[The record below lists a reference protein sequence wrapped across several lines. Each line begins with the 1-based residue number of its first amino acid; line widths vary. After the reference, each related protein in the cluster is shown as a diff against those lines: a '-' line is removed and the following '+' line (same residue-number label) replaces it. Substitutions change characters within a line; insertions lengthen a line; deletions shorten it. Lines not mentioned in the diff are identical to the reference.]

1 MPAQQSR
8 LIGNRL
14 APARFLI
21 FLLVLGIGGGTIQY
35 LFQTWQYA
43 VMGGFDIAAF
53 VFLALLFPLVRE
65 GDAASIRRHAAEN
78 DANRPMLLVIGFV
91 ITTVLLV
98 TIWVELQIP
107 GQPLAALIIF
117 TLAMAWLFA
126 NTLYALH
133 YAHMFYGRGE
143 GETSLTFPD
152 TKTPDYWD
160 FLYFA
165 FTLGMTF
172 QTSDVVINSRP
183 VRRVV
188 LAQSLASFA
197 FNIGVLAFTINTLG
211 T

>member
-1 MPAQQSR
+1 MPIRQPR

-21 FLLVLGIGGGTIQY
+21 FLLVLGLAGGSFHY
-35 LFQTWQYA
+35 LGYPWQLA
-43 VMGGFDIAAF
+43 VMGGFDIAAL
-53 VFLALLFPLVRE
+53 VFLALLIPLARQ

-91 ITTVLLV
+91 STTVLLV

-107 GQPLAALIIF
+107 GQPLAALIIS
-117 TLAMAWLFA
+117 TLAIAWLFA

-133 YAHMFYGRGE
+133 YAHMFYGNGQGE
-143 GETSLTFPD
+143 ASLTFPD
-152 TKTPDYWD
+152 TDTPDYWD

-172 QTSDVVINSRP
+172 QTSDVTVNARS

-188 LAQSLASFA
+188 LAQSVASFA

-211 T
+211 A